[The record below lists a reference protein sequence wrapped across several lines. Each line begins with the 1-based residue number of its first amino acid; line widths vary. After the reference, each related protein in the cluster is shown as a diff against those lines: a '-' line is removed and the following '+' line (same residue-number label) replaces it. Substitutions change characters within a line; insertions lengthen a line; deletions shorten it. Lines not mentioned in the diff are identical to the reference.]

1 MNKDQEA
8 VNTTQPAAVET
19 TVVTSTTP
27 AVDSNEDVEAKIAA
41 LEADKAK
48 AIEEAANWK
57 VAALK
62 AKSKKPEEDFEDE
75 TEEERIS
82 RIVNEKMAA
91 TKIAAIDS
99 EKEALLK
106 KLAKENKELKLANAN
121 KTVTPVST
129 GTHSEGQV
137 VKDTIIT
144 PEQSAAFKARG
155 WTEKDIE
162 RYKKNLQKYGG
173 R

>member
-1 MNKDQEA
+1 MDKDQKA

-19 TVVTSTTP
+19 TVTTSTTA
-27 AVDSNEDVEAKIAA
+27 AVDNNEDVEAKIAA

-62 AKSKKPEEDFEDE
+62 AKSKEVLEDE
-75 TEEERIS
+75 SEEERIS
-82 RIVNEKMAA
+82 RIVNEKLSA
-91 TKIAAIDS
+91 TKIAAIDN

-121 KTVTPVST
+121 KTGTPVST

-137 VKDTIIT
+137 VKDTLVT
-144 PEQSAAFKARG
+144 SEQMAAFKTRG
-155 WTEKDIE
+155 WSDKDIE
-162 RYKKNLQKYGG
+162 RYKKNLQKYGT